1 MTGMT
6 LPAACFCL
14 MTGAVLGGLF
24 LGCKLLRGLLYGG
37 RLCAAVLDVLFC
49 LVWALTAFLC
59 ALVIDKGRLRMFQM
73 VLQGLGAWGTIVALD
88 PFVNGLTGLMRR
100 MGRQVKKW
108 ISRPIIF
115 LMGRWRAAR
124 AAAKEKQ
131 VKKRKAAKKKKS
143 QAKAG
148 ALGGKNEPRYRKR
161 PSKREIYASK
171 RKKTKNPLE
180 KLT

>member
-1 MTGMT
+1 
-6 LPAACFCL
+6 
-14 MTGAVLGGLF
+14 
-24 LGCKLLRGLLYGG
+24 
-37 RLCAAVLDVLFC
+37 
-49 LVWALTAFLC
+49 
-59 ALVIDKGRLRMFQM
+59 MFQM

-100 MGRQVKKW
+100 IGRQVKRW

-131 VKKRKAAKKKKS
+131 GKKRKAAKKKKS
-143 QAKAG
+143 QTKAG

>member
-14 MTGAVLGGLF
+14 MTGAMLGGLF

-37 RLCAAVLDVLFC
+37 RFCAAVLDVLFC

-59 ALVIDKGRLRMFQM
+59 ALVIDKGRLRMFQV

-100 MGRQVKKW
+100 IGRQVIKW
-108 ISRPIIF
+108 IRRPMVF
-115 LMGRWRAAR
+115 LMGRWLAVW

-131 VKKRKAAKKKKS
+131 VQKRKAVKKKKF

-148 ALGGKNEPRYRKR
+148 AKDGKNEPRYRKR
-161 PSKREIYASK
+161 LSKGKIYAPK
-171 RKKTKNPLE
+171 RKKTKYPLE